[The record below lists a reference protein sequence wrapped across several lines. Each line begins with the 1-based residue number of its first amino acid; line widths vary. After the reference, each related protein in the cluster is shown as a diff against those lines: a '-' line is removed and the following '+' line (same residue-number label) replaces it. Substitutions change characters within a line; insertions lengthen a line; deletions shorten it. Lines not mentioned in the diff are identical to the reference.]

1 MEWRLGKADDG
12 RIRGGCGENY
22 PELKQGLQDGWIC
35 SMEMTI
41 FAYKTRIQIEILAD
55 FGEMGG

>member
-1 MEWRLGKADDG
+1 MDNG
-12 RIRGGCGENY
+12 RIRHGRGGHY

-41 FAYKTRIQIEILAD
+41 FAYKTIIWIEILVD
-55 FGEMGG
+55 FSDMGG